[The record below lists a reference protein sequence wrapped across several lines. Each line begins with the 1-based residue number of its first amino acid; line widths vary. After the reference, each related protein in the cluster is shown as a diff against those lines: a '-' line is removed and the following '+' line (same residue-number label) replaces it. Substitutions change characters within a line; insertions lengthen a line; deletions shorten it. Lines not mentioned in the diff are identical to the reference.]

1 MTRLAVLL
9 LALALAGCAG
19 GPTTKAYG
27 DSSAAVKTGDIITE
41 TITSPDGTV
50 TVIET
55 CGGCAIEESVGGQG
69 SGDLYK
75 TIVSFVSV
83 VASFASIIVQVL
95 K

>member
-1 MTRLAVLL
+1 MKFLL
-9 LALALAGCAG
+9 LFSLIFSVGCAG

-27 DSSAAVKTGDIITE
+27 ESSAAVKTGDIITE
-41 TITSPDGTV
+41 TTTLPDGTV

-55 CGGCAIEESVGGQG
+55 CKGCAVEESVGGQG

-83 VASFASIIVQVL
+83 IASFASIVVQLVR
-95 K
+95 